1 MTIEEAIAEIGSQR
15 DLYKR
20 LKIHRQS
27 ITQWKKQGFIPYKHQ
42 IKIQELT
49 GGKLTATID
58 KKELDSV

>member
-1 MTIEEAIAEIGSQR
+1 MTLEEAILEIGSQR
-15 DLYKR
+15 DLYKK

-49 GGKLTATID
+49 DGKLTATLD
-58 KKELDSV
+58 TKEFKR

>member
-1 MTIEEAIAEIGSQR
+1 MTLEEAILELGSQR
-15 DLYKR
+15 ALYKQ

-49 GGKLTATID
+49 NGKLVAT
-58 KKELDSV
+58 LDSKEV